1 MNLTVPFHSDAPETV
16 GPSIIHEARSS
27 RDYVDLHF
35 PFTARI
41 GNIDYEGITFSRN
54 SVVVQVAATG
64 KPEGELPVIL
74 RLRLSGFFLEHEF
87 VAVCANVAEGKA
99 RFRIARIDPSNQAVL
114 ARLIR
119 LLMIGIIPNVDAMAL
134 PEDEETPFFASTG
147 NDGPRWPLAAAAF
160 LCTVILLAGAYFGG
174 QALYYRLITVKSEQA
189 VLVAPQISLTSTV
202 SGKFAQIAVGR
213 DGQVDRDDLVVAL
226 TNSDIEAELAAA
238 EARLDYFN
246 ARLADETPSTASA
259 ETVDYTVSEPQ
270 DDERILRRER
280 DYATA
285 LFQASRLRAT
295 ALRIYAPCDCISL
308 WSLEPAMMVMPGDRL
323 MTLLRREDKLTVE
336 MKVPLAEAFKLEP
349 GLRAT
354 LAYPGIT
361 ERFGASLTDVRL
373 VSPDSKE
380 EYRSAARFAT
390 IVLTPDVPAD
400 PSRLGEQLSAVVYR

>member
-1 MNLTVPFHSDAPETV
+1 MNLTVPFHSDAPEAV

-54 SVVVQVAATG
+54 SLIVQPAATV
-64 KPEGELPVIL
+64 KPLGELPAIL
-74 RLRLSGFFLEHEF
+74 RLRLSGFVLELEF
-87 VAVCANVAEGKA
+87 VVVCANVTEGRA
-99 RFRIARIDPSNQAVL
+99 RFQIARIDPSNQAVL

-119 LLMIGIIPNVDAMAL
+119 MLMIGIIPNVDDLAL
-134 PEDEETPFFASTG
+134 PEDEETPLFASTG

-160 LCTVILLAGAYFGG
+160 LCIVILLAGSYFGG
-174 QALYYRLITVKSEQA
+174 QALYYRLMTVQSEQA
-189 VLVAPQISLTSTV
+189 VLVAPQISLTSTI
-202 SGKFAQIAVGR
+202 SGKVAQIAVER
-213 DGQVDRDDLVVAL
+213 DGQVDRDDLIVAL
-226 TNSDIEAELAAA
+226 TNADIEAELAAA

-246 ARLADETPSTASA
+246 ARLADEHPSTASA
-259 ETVDYTVSEPQ
+259 EIVDYAVSEPQ
-270 DDERILRRER
+270 HDERTLRRER

-295 ALRIYAPCDCISL
+295 ALRIYAPCDCISI
-308 WSLEPAMMVMPGDRL
+308 WSLEPGMMVVPGDRL
-323 MTLLRREDKLTVE
+323 MTLLRREHNLTVE
-336 MKVPLAEAFKLEP
+336 VKVPLAEAFKLEP

-361 ERFGASLTDVRL
+361 ERFGATLTEVRL

-390 IVLTPDVPAD
+390 LVLTPDVPAD
-400 PSRLGEQLSAVVYR
+400 PSRLGESLRAVVYR